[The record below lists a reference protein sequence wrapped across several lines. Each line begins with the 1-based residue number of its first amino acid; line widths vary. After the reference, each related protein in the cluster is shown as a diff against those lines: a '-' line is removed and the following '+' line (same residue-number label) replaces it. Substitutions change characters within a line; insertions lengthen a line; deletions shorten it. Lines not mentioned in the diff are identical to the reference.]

1 MVCGPKLLQL
11 FLAAARE
18 REGAAHMMCHSGNGE
33 RKISSLNALTYGII
47 EIKCKDDSK

>member
-1 MVCGPKLLQL
+1 MPKLLQL
-11 FLAAARE
+11 FLAAKKRE
-18 REGAAHMMCHSGNGE
+18 RAGESTCVIVCNGNGE